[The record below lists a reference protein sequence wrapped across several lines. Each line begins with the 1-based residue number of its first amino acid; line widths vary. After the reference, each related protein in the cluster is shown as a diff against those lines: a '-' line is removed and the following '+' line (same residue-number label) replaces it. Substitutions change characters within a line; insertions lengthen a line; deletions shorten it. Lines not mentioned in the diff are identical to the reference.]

1 MDEMDEKEIQVNA
14 ERYCELLLVYDNML
28 EALEKVT
35 KKLSQTREE
44 LIYLEGV
51 LQINGV
57 KIKDVEV
64 EKWNQVVKIFLNN
77 LIEG

>member
-1 MDEMDEKEIQVNA
+1 MNEQELQADA
-14 ERYCELLLVYDNML
+14 ERYCELLLVYDSML

-51 LQINGV
+51 LQKNGV

-64 EKWNQVVKIFLNN
+64 EK
-77 LIEG
+77 